1 MQLNAKTT
9 EDELRKAFKVFGP
22 VVGCT
27 VMWKTHC
34 AYIDFEE
41 AESATRARRAMNG
54 AFLCGSALRVEFKV
68 SSWEGRN
75 NTWLLI
81 QLTKGV
87 VFSFLFFLQGEQSPS
102 RSGRLMQCPTTKSG
116 CAAALRICCPCCM
129 CVKYAAAVM
138 IGCRCAPALLC
149 IGKS

>member
-9 EDELRKAFKVFGP
+9 EDELQKVFKVFGP

-68 SSWEGRN
+68 SS
-75 NTWLLI
+75 LLPEVAGSCSA
-81 QLTKGV
+81 Q
-87 VFSFLFFLQGEQSPS
+87 QQSLAVLLL
-102 RSGRLMQCPTTKSG
+102 SGS
-116 CAAALRICCPCCM
+116 AALAA
-129 CVKYAAAVM
+129 CVLNM
-138 IGCRCAPALLC
+138 LQL
-149 IGKS
+149 

>member
-68 SSWEGRN
+68 SSVLQN
-75 NTWLLI
+75 WLLCSAQHQI
-81 QLTKGV
+81 LAV
-87 VFSFLFFLQGEQSPS
+87 LLHSPS
-102 RSGRLMQCPTTKSG
+102 
-116 CAAALRICCPCCM
+116 AALI
-129 CVKYAAAVM
+129 VFL
-138 IGCRCAPALLC
+138 IGMVQL
-149 IGKS
+149 